1 MLVETTRVNEFEYYL
16 ACTHKGRS
24 PIFCHESWQNVKS
37 IHCFD
42 SRAAWLTR
50 TGLCAAW
57 HNHNLDALNC
67 CSSSR
72 KLPVNNRYTETR
84 FSDQEKSSE
93 FINYAAANS
102 LAIQQLNS
110 LIAVHEL
117 KQFRQ
122 FLEMTFLNHT
132 ISFID
137 DDIAYLFHLA
147 QVFLTLQQQTHVF
160 ISSTIT
166 SHKMIVIEF
175 WQPWGGISNM

>member
-24 PIFCHESWQNVKS
+24 PIICHESWQNVKS
-37 IHCFD
+37 IHRFD

-72 KLPVNNRYTETR
+72 KLPVNISYTETR
-84 FSDQEKSSE
+84 FSDQERSSE

-102 LAIQQLNS
+102 LAIQQLNTTGLTHCCS
-110 LIAVHEL
+110 WAETIPTVPGNDLSQSYDRLHRPRHSVPVSPCPGVPHPTTTNTCIYLI
-117 KQFRQ
+117 
-122 FLEMTFLNHT
+122 NNN
-132 ISFID
+132 
-137 DDIAYLFHLA
+137 
-147 QVFLTLQQQTHVF
+147 
-160 ISSTIT
+160 IT
-166 SHKMIVIEF
+166 
-175 WQPWGGISNM
+175 